1 MAIAPGD
8 RLGPYEIVARLG
20 SGGMGV
26 VYEAFHK
33 ERNARAALKTLA
45 RLDPQNIYA
54 FKNEFRSLTNVSDPN
69 LVALYELF
77 HEAGEWFFSMEYVEG
92 QDFLQYVRP
101 GSSSRAANS
110 VALPDAPTVAA
121 EFAYPMESHNH
132 SLAPGYCDF
141 ERLRASFSQLAR
153 GILSLHAAGILHR
166 DLKPLNVMVTPEG
179 RVVILDFGLAAHT
192 TPAFDR
198 DTIGIG
204 AIMGTIVY
212 MSPEQAAGEKVTE
225 ATDWYAAGVMLY
237 EAMSGRRPF
246 DGPVLQVLTDKQK
259 HDPPSLSGEIPPEL
273 RTICMGLLARDPA
286 RRLTGRQA
294 LALLEGEGAGTTVSK
309 VPVSS
314 PSAGEPVFVGRES
327 QLAIF
332 REAFA
337 ATERGVRSVAFVHGK
352 SGIGKSSVVQ
362 RFLAG
367 LKGRPDVVILAGRCY
382 EQESMP
388 YKALDSAVDSLAR
401 YLARLPRYE
410 AAKLVPRDAPA
421 LGQIFPILRRVD
433 AIADS
438 PQRLQPALDQHE
450 IQRKAFRALREL
462 LARLSDRKRLVLYI
476 DDLQWGDVDS
486 ALLLGDVLRGPEAP
500 VLFLIGSYRD
510 GYEGR
515 SPFLKSFETESLDS
529 SIERHDL
536 PLGPLTESEAAKLAA
551 QLLGS
556 EASGEAGRG
565 GLEGVEG
572 IARESGGNPY
582 FVQEL
587 AAGGRGGST
596 LDSVLRDRIETLP
609 EEARELMRIVAVS
622 GRPLGQRDACVA
634 ARIEVRDPKLF
645 ASLRIAR
652 LIGGAG
658 ETIECYHDRVRET
671 IVAHLD
677 AATLT
682 ECHLRLAE
690 TLESSGGDA
699 ESIAVHYEGAGNTA
713 LAGRYYTLAAE
724 GAAATLAFKHAAS
737 LYQRTLDMTLLE
749 GEERRLLLVKLAD
762 ALGNAGRGLD
772 AARTYE
778 KAARGAQPPEV
789 FELERKVA
797 FWFSASGYVDEGRE
811 ALEKMLRRVG
821 LKAPRAGFLLFAV
834 ALLELEL
841 TVRGLKFRE
850 RRESQLSREQLDRLD
865 AVWDATRSMGMIDIP
880 VAIYFADRNLLM
892 ALEAG
897 ETNRIARALT
907 LGSVGA
913 AGMPQIGLARTS
925 RLMAVLEKLAAAGK
939 APYILGAL
947 SFTRSFVGYC
957 LHGRWKKSLEDLRE
971 AERIFD
977 EKCSGV
983 AWEMST
989 IRIFSLWNLMYLGR
1003 YMELRSLAAGFTHD
1017 SHERGDLYQA
1027 TSIGGSIQP
1036 FGELTAG
1043 RPEQAVHMMDEAL
1056 ARWTR
1061 RKYTLQLATAAYIRA
1076 WIFLYQQDGAG
1087 AWEFLSREWPA
1098 LKRHLYLHLSGTRQ
1112 WLFYSRAQSA
1122 LAAPARVVDSK
1133 KMLRVARKDARRLFR
1148 DGADFAKSLAQL
1160 ILAGC
1165 AARSNDT
1172 SAAVRLLET
1181 AAAGFEANDMSMMLA
1196 ATRWRLGEVI
1206 GGERGGTLQEQ
1217 AEAAMRSEGVKQP
1230 ANLTAMFVNGFRP
1243 RE

>member
-8 RLGPYEIVARLG
+8 QLGPYQIVARIG

-45 RLDPQNIYA
+45 RLDPQAIYN
-54 FKNEFRSLTNVSDPN
+54 FKNEFRNLADVSDPN

-101 GSSSRAANS
+101 GASARQASPIP
-110 VALPDAPTVAA
+110 LPDAPTVALDA
-121 EFAYPMESHNH
+121 GQSPDGNYNQPHVAGICH
-132 SLAPGYCDF
+132 F
-141 ERLRASFSQLAR
+141 ERLRASFSQLAS

-192 TPAFDR
+192 TDAFDR
-198 DTIGIG
+198 DTVAIGSIS
-204 AIMGTIVY
+204 GTIVY
-212 MSPEQAAGEKVTE
+212 MSPEQAAGEKLTE

-246 DGPVLQVLTDKQK
+246 DGPVLQVLADKQRY
-259 HDPPSLSGEIPPEL
+259 DPPALPGQLPHDL

-294 LALLEGEGAGTTVSK
+294 LALLQADGAAISVSTVL
-309 VPVSS
+309 VSS
-314 PSAGEPVFVGRES
+314 PPAAAESVFVGRES

-337 ATERGVRSVAFVHGK
+337 ASERGVRSVAFVHGK

-367 LKGRPDVVILAGRCY
+367 LKERQDVVILAGRCY

-388 YKALDSAVDSLAR
+388 YKALDNAVDSLAR
-401 YLARLPRYE
+401 YLDRLPRYE

-438 PQRLQPALDQHE
+438 PQRLQASLDQHE

-500 VLFLIGSYRD
+500 VLFFIGSYRD

-515 SPFLKSFETESLDS
+515 SPFLKAFESESLDP

-536 PLGPLTESEAAKLAA
+536 PLGPLTESESASLAT

-556 EASGEAGRG
+556 GVSDAGR
-565 GLEGVEG
+565 EGVEA

-596 LDSVLRDRIETLP
+596 LDSVLRDRIDTLP
-609 EEARELMRIVAVS
+609 EEARNLMRIVAVS
-622 GRPLGQRDACVA
+622 GRPLGRRDACVA
-634 ARIEVRDPKLF
+634 ARLEVRDPKLF
-645 ASLRIAR
+645 ASLRVAR

-658 ETIECYHDRVRET
+658 DTIECYHDRVRET

-677 AATLT
+677 QATLT
-682 ECHLRLAE
+682 DCHLRLAE

-699 ESIAVHYEGAGNTA
+699 ESIAVHYQGAGNTA
-713 LAGRYYTLAAE
+713 QAGRYYTLAAE
-724 GAAATLAFKHAAS
+724 GAAATLAFKHAAA
-737 LYQRTLDMTLLE
+737 LYQRTLDMTVLE
-749 GEERRLLLVKLAD
+749 GEERRHLTVKLAD
-762 ALGNAGRGLD
+762 ALANAGRGLD

-778 KAARGAQPPEV
+778 KAARGAQQPEV

-821 LKAPRAGFLLFAV
+821 LQAPRPGFLVFAI
-834 ALLELEL
+834 ALQELEL
-841 TVRGLKFRE
+841 FVRGLKFRE
-850 RRESQLSREQLDRLD
+850 RGESQLPREQLDRID
-865 AVWDATRSMGMIDIP
+865 AVWDATRSIAMIDVP
-880 VAIYFADRNLLM
+880 MAIYFTDRNVLL
-892 ALEAG
+892 ALKAG

-907 LGSVGA
+907 LGTVGA
-913 AGMPQIGLARTS
+913 AAMPLVGLSRTS
-925 RLMAVLEKLAAAGK
+925 SLMAVLEKLAAAGN
-939 APYILGAL
+939 APYIRGAVH
-947 SFTRSFVGYC
+947 FTGGFVDFC
-957 LHGRWKKSLEDLRE
+957 LYGRWKTSLQRLRQ

-989 IRIFSLWNLMYLGR
+989 IRIFTLWNLMYLGR
-1003 YMELRSLAAGFTHD
+1003 YAELRNLAAGFTHD
-1017 SHERGDLYQA
+1017 SNERGDLYQA

-1043 RPEQAVHMMDEAL
+1043 RPEQAVHIMDEAL

-1061 RKYTLQLATAAYIRA
+1061 RKYTVQLATAAYIRA
-1076 WIFLYQQDGAG
+1076 WIFLYQHDGAG
-1087 AWEFLSREWPA
+1087 AWELLSLEWPA

-1112 WLFYSRAQSA
+1112 WLLYSRAQSA
-1122 LAAPARVVDSK
+1122 LAAPVRTLDSRE
-1133 KMLRVARKDARRLFR
+1133 MLRVARKDARRLLH
-1148 DGADFAKSLAQL
+1148 DGTDFAKSLANL

-1165 AARSNDT
+1165 AARSNDAE
-1172 SAAVRLLET
+1172 AAVRLLET
-1181 AAAGFEANDMSMMLA
+1181 AAAGFEQNDMSMMLA
-1196 ATRWRLGEVI
+1196 ATRWRLGEVV
-1206 GGERGGTLQEQ
+1206 GGERGSALMEQ
-1217 AEAAMRSEGVKQP
+1217 AEVAMNSEGVKQP
-1230 ANLTAMFVNGFRP
+1230 ANMAAIFVNGFRP